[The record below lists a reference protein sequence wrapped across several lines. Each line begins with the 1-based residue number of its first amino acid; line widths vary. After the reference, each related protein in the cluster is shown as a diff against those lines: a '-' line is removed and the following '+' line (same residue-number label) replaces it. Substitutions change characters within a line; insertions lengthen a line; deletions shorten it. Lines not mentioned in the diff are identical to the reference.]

1 MRARSKQKT
10 EMANAIE
17 KRRERFRC
25 QVAKRLE
32 EIEHNP
38 VFVPWREFERIE
50 KKPMVDVL
58 SERIFAARGL
68 NGGKLK
74 YDKAYH
80 FELDASYESESKLRR
95 DNHERSVALE
105 MVDGFC
111 AWPFFFCMERVR
123 RSDVVRFVHKYYR
136 VGDYGLYEAS
146 MRVFDLAVRSG
157 NDFEFVGI
165 KSDLFN
171 RLRRVAKIS
180 GYNGVSEMLTRI
192 SSCDMSKLIGGAK

>member
-1 MRARSKQKT
+1 MRARSKQKN

-17 KRRERFRC
+17 NRRERFRC
-25 QVAKRLE
+25 QVAERLKA
-32 EIEHNP
+32 IEHNS

-68 NGGKLK
+68 NGGKLNE
-74 YDKAYH
+74 DKAYC
-80 FELDASYESESKLRR
+80 FELDTFNEREHKRRR

-111 AWPFFFCMERVR
+111 AWPFRFCMERVR
-123 RSDVVRFVHKYYR
+123 RSDVVRFVRKYYR

-146 MRVFDLAVRSG
+146 MRVFALAVC
-157 NDFEFVGI
+157 
-165 KSDLFN
+165 K
-171 RLRRVAKIS
+171 
-180 GYNGVSEMLTRI
+180 
-192 SSCDMSKLIGGAK
+192 GGEK